1 VSQIAVARAEA
12 LAGPGPAP
20 GSAVKLFLYSAV
32 FWLLVADFIGLV
44 ASLQFINP
52 QWSENVS
59 YLTFGRLRP
68 IHVNGVLF
76 GWLSM
81 AQVGAAFYMI
91 PRLCGN
97 RLWSESLGVWT
108 GWLWNLA
115 IVLGVVTLLGG
126 YNQGREYAEL
136 VWPLDVGILVLI
148 LLSGLNVFMTVA
160 KRREKKL
167 YVTTWYVMG
176 AFIWMPILYFVGN
189 AMWETGNFWHQSG
202 AIGGINDATLNWFY
216 GHGVLGMWFTPM
228 GVALAYYFIPILARA
243 PLYSHALSLLGFW
256 AIAFMYPMVGH
267 HHLLQTPTPAW
278 IKTLAT
284 LGSVGM
290 LIPFLTVL
298 TNLWMTMRGNWQ
310 KIYESV
316 VLKFFITGTVFYL
329 ITAVQGSFQAMQ
341 GFNRLIH
348 YTQWI
353 VGHAHVALF
362 GTYSIWLMGAIYYIV
377 PMMLKRRLYSQG
389 LAEIHFWMATGGF
402 VLMMLSL
409 QIAGLIQGAA
419 WLQGTPVENLLPQ
432 LRPYFIVR
440 SIGGAMMVT
449 SGFIMAYNL
458 FKTATVGEREETPT
472 RAQAALAPEY

>member
-1 VSQIAVARAEA
+1 
-12 LAGPGPAP
+12 
-20 GSAVKLFLYSAV
+20 
-32 FWLLVADFIGLV
+32 
-44 ASLQFINP
+44 
-52 QWSENVS
+52 
-59 YLTFGRLRP
+59 
-68 IHVNGVLF
+68 
-76 GWLSM
+76 
-81 AQVGAAFYMI
+81 
-91 PRLCGN
+91 
-97 RLWSESLGVWT
+97 
-108 GWLWNLA
+108 
-115 IVLGVVTLLGG
+115 
-126 YNQGREYAEL
+126 
-136 VWPLDVGILVLI
+136 
-148 LLSGLNVFMTVA
+148 
-160 KRREKKL
+160 
-167 YVTTWYVMG
+167 
-176 AFIWMPILYFVGN
+176 MPILYFVGN

-216 GHGVLGMWFTPM
+216 GHAVLGMWFTPM

-243 PLYSHALSLLGFW
+243 PLYSHSLSLLGFW
-256 AIAFMYPMVGH
+256 AITFMYPMVGH

-329 ITAVQGSFQAMQ
+329 ITAVQGSFQAVQ

-377 PMMLKRRLYSQG
+377 PMMLKRRLWSQG

-409 QIAGLIQGAA
+409 QVAGLIQGAA

-432 LRPYFIVR
+432 LKPYFIVR

-458 FKTATVGEREETPT
+458 YKTATVGEREETPT
-472 RAQAALAPEY
+472 RARAALAPEY